1 MIMFFIVLGLV
12 IGSFLN
18 VVILRLPEGKSI
30 AFPSSH
36 CYSCKKSLKWYHN
49 IPIFS
54 WIFLG
59 GRCGFCKAKISYQ
72 YPLIELLCG
81 IIFALCFAKEGDIVL
96 SILYGVIFSL
106 LLALSLID
114 LRYKAVP
121 DMLSVPTMVLA
132 FFVHDPFFT
141 IEYGLMFAGG
151 FALLRILV
159 SFLIKKEAM
168 GEADIIIAA
177 IIGAILGSPLGLV
190 AIYLAAVISLPA
202 FMIVRKKGFEL
213 PFIPFLV
220 AGLVIA
226 YFFDGVILE
235 LIESWYG

>member
-1 MIMFFIVLGLV
+1 MIIFFILFGLA

-36 CYSCKKSLKWYHN
+36 CYSCKKPLKWYHN
-49 IPIFS
+49 IPLFS
-54 WIFLG
+54 WIFLS
-59 GRCGFCKAKISYQ
+59 GRCGYCKEKISFQ
-72 YPLIELLCG
+72 YPLIELFCG
-81 IIFALCFAKEGDIVL
+81 IIFALCFIKEGDLIF
-96 SILYGVIFSL
+96 SILYGLIFSL

-121 DMLSVPTMVLA
+121 DLLSVPTMVLA
-132 FFVHDPFFT
+132 FFANPPLFT

-151 FALLRILV
+151 FAILRIIV
-159 SFLIKKEAM
+159 SFLMKKEAM

-220 AGLVIA
+220 VGLAIA
-226 YFFDGVILE
+226 YFFDGVILN